1 MTSNEPHPLD
11 LVPDLRISTEVFD
24 LGLQF
29 IAEGD
34 SILDLGCGLGF
45 LLERLSA
52 LRNSYRGIDLSPD
65 VIRFCRSRFG
75 TRPGIQFDV
84 ADASSLDIPSPSY
97 DVVAVLNL
105 LHLPG
110 ADPVSVLRKTRQAL
124 KSGGRL
130 IVSGPSRGSGP
141 DAGPGY
147 YCNAEGMEAL
157 LKYLG
162 FNQTLVARSDLCH
175 GRAYLVVTR
184 I

>member
-1 MTSNEPHPLD
+1 MPNEQHPLD
-11 LVPDLRISTEVFD
+11 LIPDLRTPTEVFD

-52 LRNSYRGIDLSPD
+52 SRNSYRGIDLRPD
-65 VIRFCRSRFG
+65 VIKFCRSRFG
-75 TRPGIQFDV
+75 SRPGMQFDV
-84 ADASSLDIPSPSY
+84 ADAVSLDLPSPAY

-110 ADPVSVLRKTRQAL
+110 VDPVSVLRKARQAL
-124 KSGGRL
+124 RNGGRL

-141 DAGPGY
+141 EDEPGY

-162 FNQTLVARSDLCH
+162 FTNTLVARSDLCQ